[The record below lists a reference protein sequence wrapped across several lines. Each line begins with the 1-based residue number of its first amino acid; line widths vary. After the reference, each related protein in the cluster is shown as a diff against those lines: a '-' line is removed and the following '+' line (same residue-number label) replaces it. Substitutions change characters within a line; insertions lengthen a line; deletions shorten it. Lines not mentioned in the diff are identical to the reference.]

1 MNLQADVIVVGGG
14 LHGLSS
20 ALQLA
25 RRGAKVCLLEADWIG
40 RHASS
45 STAAGVRTLN
55 RDYRELEIA
64 LESMQMWHSMEQI
77 VGDNCGF
84 HADGQLSVAE
94 TEEGLAKLAARC
106 AQTEALGYHHERMLS
121 QTELRALV
129 PALSPRCVGAIYAP
143 NDGAADPH
151 RTIKAFRASC
161 VAEGVKLLEQTQVQA
176 LMKRGT
182 IWKVTTN
189 RGVFEAPQVINA
201 AGAWAAALAQLAGE
215 SIPLGHKASMMIVTE
230 KLTPF
235 LPQVIAGFGRNLTF
249 KQAAQGG
256 LVIGGGLQGRADV
269 SAKRSWVDYKVL
281 ARAAQAVI
289 DLFPQL
295 GSVQIT
301 RCWTGIEA
309 KTADFLPVI
318 DRSTVAEGLWHVF
331 GFSGHGFEL
340 VPISGVIMA
349 DLVCDGKTSRNI
361 SALGV
366 RRLLN
371 KD

>member
-25 RRGAKVCLLEADWIG
+25 RRGAKVSLLEGDWIG

-45 STAAGVRTLN
+45 ATAAGVRTMN
-55 RDYRELEIA
+55 RDFRELDIA
-64 LESMQMWHSMEQI
+64 LESIQMWHNMTQI
-77 VGDNCGF
+77 VDDDCGF
-84 HADGQLSVAE
+84 HANGQLSVAE
-94 TEEGLAKLAARC
+94 NEEGLAKLNDRC
-106 AQTEALGYHHERMLS
+106 AQTHALGYAHEQMLS
-121 QTELRALV
+121 QNELRDLV
-129 PALSPRCVGAIYAP
+129 PALSSHCLGALYVAH
-143 NDGAADPH
+143 DGAADPH

-161 VAEGVKLLEQTQVQA
+161 VAAGVKLHEQTQVQA
-176 LMKRGT
+176 LERCGNV
-182 IWKVTTN
+182 WKVTTN
-189 RGVFEAPQVINA
+189 RSIFKAPQIVNA
-201 AGAWAAALAQLAGE
+201 TGAWAAALAGLAGE
-215 SIPLGHKASMMIVTE
+215 TIPLGYKASMMIVTE

-235 LPQVIAGFGRNLTF
+235 LPQVISGFGRNLTF

-269 SAKRSWVDYKVL
+269 ANKLSWVDYQVL
-281 ARAAQAVI
+281 ARSARAVI

-309 KTADFLPVI
+309 KTIDLLPVI
-318 DRSTVAEGLWHVF
+318 DRSAVAEGLWHVF

-349 DLVCDGKTSRNI
+349 DLICEGKTSRNI
-361 SALGV
+361 SKLGV
-366 RRLLN
+366 KRLQNLV
-371 KD
+371 